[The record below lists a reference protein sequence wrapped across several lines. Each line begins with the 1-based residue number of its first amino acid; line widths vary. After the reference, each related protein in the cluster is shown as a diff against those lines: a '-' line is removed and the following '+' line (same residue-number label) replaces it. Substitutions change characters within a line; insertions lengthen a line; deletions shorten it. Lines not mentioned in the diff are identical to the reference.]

1 MLRILREAGAGEGGG
16 APDVTDWRTALPEDI
31 RSNAAFEKITANN
44 HAEAIAEMGRLTIAA
59 EATIGADKVVIPG
72 RDATDDQRREFF
84 TTLGCPQEVSG
95 YEMPTDLPE
104 GVTVTDE
111 QQKAFFK
118 EAHEMGINKQ
128 QAARLIRYQTT
139 LIATEMKVHADAQVE
154 TRAASEAT
162 LRKEWGPAYDERME
176 MARNAIRHFGSDG
189 LMEVLNAPG
198 GIGNNPDLARAF
210 ANMGKLMKEDEI
222 LGSGAHGRFKM
233 TPAEAQQEIVV
244 KGRDT
249 GFQKAYRDNQHPE
262 HAQTVAEMARLH
274 EIAYPAAA
282 PETITAPTAPTTP
295 TAPAA
300 P

>member
-1 MLRILREAGAGEGGG
+1 MLRILRQADGGGEGGG
-16 APDVTDWRTALPEDI
+16 AADATDWRTDLPEEI
-31 RSNAAFEKITANN
+31 RSNAAFEKITANSR
-44 HAEAIAEMGRLTIAA
+44 AEAIAEMGRLTIAA

-72 RDATDDQRREFF
+72 RDASDDQRREFF
-84 TTLGCPQEVSG
+84 TTLGCPKDVAG
-95 YEMPTDLPE
+95 YEKPSDLPE
-104 GVTVTDE
+104 GVKVTDE
-111 QQKAFFK
+111 QLQAFFK
-118 EAHEMGINKQ
+118 EAHEMGLNKQ

-139 LIATEMKVHADAQVE
+139 LIATEMKGHADAQIE

-189 LMEVLNAPG
+189 LMELLNAPG

-233 TPAEAQQEIVV
+233 TPAEAQQEIAL

-249 GFQKAYRDNQHPE
+249 AFQKSYRDNQHPE

-274 EIAYPAAA
+274 EIAYPTQA
-282 PETITAPTAPTTP
+282 PETITAAPP
-295 TAPAA
+295 P
-300 P
+300 